1 MIIISSIR
9 KYVFGII
16 IGLAIGLWFG
26 VNIGEGRPIYSN
38 PFDTAA
44 IKKKV
49 KESTD
54 EVVKDSKK
62 VLREQL
68 KD

>member
-9 KYVFGII
+9 KYVLGII
-16 IGLAIGLWFG
+16 IGLVIGLWFG

-44 IKKKV
+44 IKKKI
-49 KESTD
+49 KEGAD

-62 VLREQL
+62 VLREKL
-68 KD
+68 ED